1 MAYKIVSFLNKG
13 GSKTNLYFIDDKDKA
28 SNMSPTNEGIATI
41 DNNNVKWYTPIDTSQ
56 TIVPEWNSM
65 FTVYNPSEKNG
76 SVMLEDGIIRVSIQ
90 YGDYSTT
97 TDAKGEITSIPI
109 TKISVGLTRY
119 YNNDCDI
126 IKPVPVKKDINI
138 TLSTDDSSFDNTIPA
153 GESSIDN
160 PGTLYVR
167 GSLSTYEDI
176 YISIKNSDGD
186 DIIYDGNDGKTYE
199 YIFNDSNRKSRTG
212 LMLSEVL

>member
-56 TIVPEWNSM
+56 TIVPEWYSM

-76 SVMLEDGIIRVSIQ
+76 SVMLKDGIIRASIQ

-97 TDAKGEITSIPI
+97 TDAQGEITSIPI

-119 YNNDCDI
+119 YNSDI
-126 IKPVPVKKDINI
+126 IKLVPVKKDINI
-138 TLSTDDSSFDNTIPA
+138 TLSTDDSSLNNTIPA

-160 PGTLYVR
+160 PGSLYVR
-167 GSLSTYEDI
+167 GSLSTYEYI

-186 DIIYDGNDGKTYE
+186 DIIYDGKTYE
-199 YIFNDSNRKSRTG
+199 YIFNGSNRKSRTG
-212 LMLSEVL
+212 LILSGVL